1 MQLRA
6 LGIVA
11 HACAVVACSPQ
22 HGGDTPSDAGSDVTN
37 GTDGSSGCTVGIFGD
52 ANAAIDFQITTPG
65 DTADKVLNDGDSIGI
80 VLPPQTGRVIFLGVR
95 ATNIDGCG
103 VQLTGAL
110 RDEATNQV
118 RLDART
124 VNLVRGSDA
133 WGTSA
138 IQGVSPNSQL
148 ASYANVPVCPNQWAS
163 TDVFDKP
170 FKIEV
175 TLEDRHGR
183 KLTKSVHI
191 TPKCVDDIEY
201 SRCQCIC
208 LKDYR
213 LGASCTNDGG
223 SSNEGGSSDA
233 SVD

>member
-6 LGIVA
+6 LGVVV
-11 HACAVVACSPQ
+11 ACACAGIACSPQ
-22 HGGDTPSDAGSDVTN
+22 HGGDTPSDAGSDVT
-37 GTDGSSGCTVGIFGD
+37 DESSCTVGIFGD

-65 DTADKVLNDGDSIGI
+65 DMADKVLNDGDSIGI
-80 VLPPQTGRVIFLGVR
+80 LLPPQGGRVIFLGVR

-133 WGTSA
+133 WGTSG
-138 IQGVSPNSQL
+138 IQGVSPSSQL
-148 ASYANVPVCPNQWAS
+148 ANYANVPVCPNQWAS
-163 TDVFDKP
+163 TDIFDKP

-183 KLTKSVHI
+183 KLTKSAHV
-191 TPKCVDDIEY
+191 TPKCVDDIQY

-208 LKDYR
+208 LKDYV
-213 LGASCTNDGG
+213 LGTSCSADGG
-223 SSNEGGSSDA
+223 VADA
-233 SVD
+233 SVE